1 VAATD
6 LQQPT
11 QGLDQDLDQDAGRP
25 ADQPEPPV
33 TRSRGSGGLGLSG
46 KLLLLTVPLVMIAA
60 VLLYVPAIA
69 NFWVNRLND
78 RVAAANTAALVL
90 DAAPLGMVPESL
102 SRQILKSI
110 NARAVAI
117 KMGQQ
122 RRLLASDNLPATIE
136 HDVDL
141 RDMTVWQAIT
151 GSFQMMLETGNQP
164 IRIVGPGVGNA
175 QFIEI
180 VTDEQPLR
188 QSMYRFSRNVVVV
201 ALIIGILTA
210 GLVYLALH
218 YLFVRPM
225 RRLTAS
231 LVGFHENP
239 ESSARIIVPSQ
250 RSDEIGVAERELS
263 DMQRDLMS
271 MLNQKSRLAALG
283 LAVSKIN
290 HDLRNLLAS
299 AQLLSD
305 QLASVPDPRVQRF
318 APKLVRSLER
328 AIAFCQSTL
337 SYGRAQEAA
346 PDRRMMLIEPVVLE
360 VRETAGLANDV
371 TIAWVAAIERGL
383 AIDADPDQLFRVL
396 LNLVRN
402 AAQALESHASGDGGP
417 QQIRITGKRE
427 GAVAILEV
435 SDTGPGVPER
445 TRAHLFEAFQTSGRP
460 GGSGLGLAIA
470 AELVRA
476 HGGDI
481 HLVEGTIGATFRI
494 VIPDRPVELL
504 SIRNERQRA

>member
-1 VAATD
+1 MSATD
-6 LQQPT
+6 IQPT
-11 QGLDQDLDQDAGRP
+11 QDEPTRRAARP
-25 ADQPEPPV
+25 QGP
-33 TRSRGSGGLGLSG
+33 RRLGLSG
-46 KLLLLTVPLVMIAA
+46 KLLLLTIPLVMIAGM
-60 VLLYVPAIA
+60 LIYVPAIA
-69 NFWVNRLND
+69 NFWMNRLND
-78 RVAAANTAALVL
+78 RLAAANTAALVL
-90 DAAPLGMVPESL
+90 DAAPSGMVPESL

-110 NARAVAI
+110 GARGVAI
-117 KMGQQ
+117 KLGQQ
-122 RRLLASDNLPATIE
+122 RRLLASADLPAAID
-136 HDVDL
+136 HDLDI
-141 RDMTVWQAIT
+141 RSMSVWDAIT
-151 GSFQMMLETGNQP
+151 GSFQMMLETGNQT
-164 IRIVGPGVGNA
+164 IRIVGPAPGGA
-175 QFIEI
+175 QFIEV
-180 VTDEQPLR
+180 VTDELPIRLA
-188 QSMYRFSRNVVVV
+188 MYRFSRNV
-201 ALIIGILTA
+201 LIVSLLIAGLTA

-239 ESSARIIVPSQ
+239 ESSAGIIVPSQ
-250 RSDEIGVAERELS
+250 RGDEIGVAERELS

-346 PDRRMMLIEPVVLE
+346 PDRRMILIETVVTE
-360 VRETAGLANDV
+360 VRETAGLAADAS
-371 TIAWVAAIERGL
+371 IAWVSAIERGL
-383 AIDADPDQLFRVL
+383 SVDADPDQLFRVL

-402 AAQALESHASGDGGP
+402 AAQALETQSSGAIGP
-417 QQIRITGKRE
+417 RQIRITGRRE

-435 SDTGPGVPER
+435 SDTGPGVPET
-445 TRAHLFEAFQTSGRP
+445 TRGHLFEAFQSSGRP

-494 VIPDRPVELL
+494 VIPDRPVELQI
-504 SIRNERQRA
+504 IRNERARA

>member
-1 VAATD
+1 VSETD
-6 LQQPT
+6 DQPT
-11 QGLDQDLDQDAGRP
+11 SELPRP
-25 ADQPEPPV
+25 GPPRRV
-33 TRSRGSGGLGLSG
+33 GLSG
-46 KLLLLTVPLVMIAA
+46 KLLLLTIPLVMIAGM
-60 VLLYVPAIA
+60 LIYVPAIA
-69 NFWVNRLND
+69 NFRMNRLND
-78 RVAAANTAALVL
+78 RLAAANTAALVL

-102 SRQILKSI
+102 SRQILTSI
-110 NARAVAI
+110 GARAVAI

-122 RRLLASDNLPATIE
+122 RRLLASADLPAQID
-136 HDVDL
+136 HDVDM
-141 RDMTVWQAIT
+141 RKISVWSAIVDA
-151 GSFQMMLETGNQP
+151 FEIMLETGNQS
-164 IRIVGPGVGNA
+164 IRVVGPAPGGA
-175 QFIEI
+175 QFIEVVI
-180 VTDEQPLR
+180 DEAPLR
-188 QSMYRFSRNVVVV
+188 QAMYRFSRNVLVV
-201 ALIIGILTA
+201 ALLIAGLTA

-239 ESSARIIVPSQ
+239 ESAARIIVPSQ
-250 RSDEIGVAERELS
+250 RGDEIGVAERELS
-263 DMQRDLMS
+263 DMQRDLVS
-271 MLNQKSRLAALG
+271 MLHQKSRLAALG

-299 AQLLSD
+299 SQLLSD

-318 APKLVRSLER
+318 APKLMRSLER

-346 PDRRMMLIEPVVLE
+346 PDRRMILVEPAVAE
-360 VRETAGLANDV
+360 VRESAGLAADASITWIN
-371 TIAWVAAIERGL
+371 AIERGL
-383 AIDADPDQLFRVL
+383 TIDADPDQLFRVL

-402 AAQALESHASGDGGP
+402 AAQALETRPKSDASTL
-417 QQIRITGKRE
+417 QIRITGRRE
-427 GAVAILEV
+427 GSVAILEV
-435 SDTGPGVPER
+435 SDTGPGVPVKARE
-445 TRAHLFEAFQTSGRP
+445 HLFEAFQSSGRP

-481 HLVEGTIGATFRI
+481 DLVEGTIGATFRI

-504 SIRNERQRA
+504 SVRSERARA

>member
-1 VAATD
+1 MSATD
-6 LQQPT
+6 IQPT
-11 QGLDQDLDQDAGRP
+11 SGSTRP
-25 ADQPEPPV
+25 RLP
-33 TRSRGSGGLGLSG
+33 RRLGLSG
-46 KLLLLTVPLVMIAA
+46 KLLLLTIPLVMIAE
-60 VLLYVPAIA
+60 VLIYVPAIA
-69 NFWVNRLND
+69 NFWINRLND
-78 RVAAANTAALVL
+78 RLAAANTAALVL
-90 DAAPLGMVPESL
+90 DAAPLGMVPDSL
-102 SRQILKSI
+102 ARQILKSI
-110 NARAVAI
+110 DARAVAI

-122 RRLLASDNLPATIE
+122 RRLLASADLPPAID
-136 HDVDL
+136 HDIDI
-141 RDMTVWQAIT
+141 RAMTVWEAMV
-151 GSFQMMLETGNQP
+151 GSFEMMLESGNEA
-164 IRIVGPGVGNA
+164 IRVIGPAPGAA
-175 QFIEI
+175 QFIEV
-180 VTDEQPLR
+180 VTDEAPLR
-188 QSMYRFSRNVVVV
+188 KAMYRFSRNLLVVS
-201 ALIIGILTA
+201 LIIAVLTA
-210 GLVYLALH
+210 ALVYLALH

-239 ESSARIIVPSQ
+239 ESSARIIVPGH
-250 RSDEIGVAERELS
+250 RGDEIGVAERELS

-271 MLNQKSRLAALG
+271 MLHQKSRLAALG

-346 PDRRMMLIEPVVLE
+346 PDRRMVLLEPVVAE
-360 VRETAGLANDV
+360 VRETAGLASDAS
-371 TIAWVAAIERGL
+371 IAWVAAIERGL
-383 AIDADPDQLFRVL
+383 SVDADADQLFRVL

-402 AAQALESHASGDGGP
+402 AAQALETRPSDDTGP
-417 QQIRITGKRE
+417 RQIRIIGRRE

-435 SDTGPGVPER
+435 SDTGPGVPAKMRE
-445 TRAHLFEAFQTSGRP
+445 HLFEAFQTSGRP
-460 GGSGLGLAIA
+460 GGSGLGLTIA

-504 SIRNERQRA
+504 SIRNERARA

>member
-1 VAATD
+1 MVSVTD
-6 LQQPT
+6 EQPN
-11 QGLDQDLDQDAGRP
+11 AEKPRP
-25 ADQPEPPV
+25 MPSY
-33 TRSRGSGGLGLSG
+33 RLGLSG
-46 KLLLLTVPLVMIAA
+46 KLLLLTIPLVMIAGM
-60 VLLYVPAIA
+60 LIYVPAIA
-69 NFWVNRLND
+69 NFRMNRLND
-78 RVAAANTAALVL
+78 RLAAANTAALVL
-90 DAAPLGMVPESL
+90 DAAPYGMVPESL

-110 NARAVAI
+110 GARAVAI

-122 RRLLASDNLPATIE
+122 RRLLASADLPAAID
-136 HDVDL
+136 HDVDM
-141 RDMTVWQAIT
+141 RNVSVWSAIVDA
-151 GSFQMMLETGNQP
+151 FEIMLETGNQS
-164 IRIVGPGVGNA
+164 IRVVGPAPGAA
-175 QFIEI
+175 QFIEVVI
-180 VTDEQPLR
+180 DEAPLR
-188 QSMYRFSRNVVVV
+188 LAMYRFSRNVLVVSL
-201 ALIIGILTA
+201 LIAGLTA

-239 ESSARIIVPSQ
+239 ESPARIIVPSQ
-250 RSDEIGVAERELS
+250 RGDEIGVAERELS
-263 DMQRDLMS
+263 DMQRDLVS

-299 AQLLSD
+299 SQLLSD

-318 APKLVRSLER
+318 APKLMRSLER

-346 PDRRMMLIEPVVLE
+346 PDRRDILVEQAVAE
-360 VRETAGLANDV
+360 VRESAGLATDAS
-371 TIAWVAAIERGL
+371 IAWISAIERGL
-383 AIDADPDQLFRVL
+383 TIDADPDQLFRVL

-402 AAQALESHASGDGGP
+402 AAQALETQPKDDGGAS
-417 QQIRITGKRE
+417 QIRITGRRE
-427 GAVAILEV
+427 GSVTIIEI
-435 SDTGPGVPER
+435 SDTGPGVPANARE
-445 TRAHLFEAFQTSGRP
+445 HLFEAFQSSGRP
-460 GGSGLGLAIA
+460 GGSGLGLAIS

-494 VIPDRPVELL
+494 AIPDRPVELM
-504 SIRNERQRA
+504 SIRSERARA